1 MKKKRRLLAIFV
13 IVCMLSTITVSPWET
28 STVYA
33 ETTASPEK
41 AEYLLDE
48 DFSILATSYEPNDIV
63 PSGWDVRRAGGAI
76 SYSFNNWFKISDTSN
91 VLPVSMNKIIRSQ
104 NAGILTLEYRFKM
117 PSVVN
122 GVKWQLRSG
131 VTEGVSLG
139 VKDGALVLEA
149 GDENHSLQTISA
161 NVEYGVKVKVDLGV
175 KRVQVYVNG
184 VLKASEKSFTNDVAI
199 IDNFQV
205 ITGDV
210 TTGELFF
217 APVKIHKGYAIN
229 EKFIS
234 TVQGPLPEDWDSQPN
249 GGVIAVEKMDNSKPP
264 DVFSLQLNATDA
276 TGDMSIAKSISPQEG
291 SLIFEYK
298 VFIPVKI
305 DGFSVELKNDAST
318 IFQWLTHDGKFS
330 YKNSS
335 GLPVAFYDYIPNL
348 WYHVKLK
355 LNTVTGKADLYL
367 NGKLKVEE
375 IDIPAHSVDLVTF
388 SIGGSNRGSMSLDD
402 ILLLHEVDEPQDYVP
417 EPIPADSNDDLVGA
431 QACSL
436 WREGQ
441 HLGWDRINP
450 YPERVPLL
458 GFYDEGSPEQ
468 ADWEIKWMAEHGI
481 NFQMYCWYRP
491 TGSEG
496 KPIKEPRL
504 GAALHDGYFN
514 AKYSDK
520 ADFMIMWEASSSKVS
535 GSEDFRNNVVPYW
548 MEYYFKDPRYVV
560 IDNKPV
566 IGIFSYSGLKR
577 NFGGTAAGIKAE
589 MEYLRQASRDA
600 GFDDVIILISN
611 SSSDAALI
619 KEMKSEAGLDAMFAY
634 SWGAFA
640 GKEELQKTKLEQQRD
655 AGSMDVV
662 PVVSMGRDDRAWDGP
677 AGYYATP
684 EEFQST
690 GQWVKDTFMPS
701 LPADS
706 VGRKMVLL
714 DNWNEYGEGHF
725 IMPAG
730 LNGFKYL
737 NAIRNVFTEGGE
749 HTDAVPTEAQKER
762 VRGLYPEGRIVPPK
776 TVDVPPISD
785 TSSIAYSKLW
795 NFNSDGDSEGWTV
808 AKQISPISI
817 TGGSYSGTST
827 GSDPGIHSPDAL
839 GISAEENPYI
849 HIRMKNSSSDTAG
862 QIYFITET
870 DQTWNEAKGIGLYV
884 KPNDSGY
891 TDYYIPIWSNK
902 NWTGNIQAIRFDPIT
917 TTGDFSIDRIG
928 FVNVPIEGVKLY
940 LNGQPKKTVTPLEM
954 IDDSVMLPLAEVLA
968 KDGVATERDDAG
980 AILAI
985 KNGSVIRVVPGQLTA
1000 YNGNTAVNLQ
1010 HVPVMTNYDLLV
1022 SPDALKE
1029 LFGYNIAWEASEESL
1044 YISGPFKIAGDNILI
1059 DPGMEMS
1066 TLQYSGERI
1075 AAELST
1081 TEYHSGHKSVKVTK
1095 DYPYGKILFPG
1106 VENGKE
1112 YYYSAWGKL
1121 APGSTAGEKLRICL
1135 QYKVNGVTKQVV
1147 MITGPA
1153 MDTTTWKKAEGYF
1166 KLNEPGSITDLTM
1179 YIYTDFP
1186 PAADSYYLDD
1196 VEIRPVTYSNDPI
1209 PARVSGISLNTTAME
1224 INPGTTARLRTAIEP
1239 LDAVE
1244 RTVTWSSDNPEVAI
1258 VDANG
1263 AVYGKKEG
1271 IAHITVTTADGG
1283 KTATAA
1289 VTVRKGAYE
1298 TVTLTVKPDGTRD
1311 FVSPKLAND
1320 SIQDSSSAR
1329 QYVIL
1334 IHPGVYT
1341 ETNWVVKPYTTLRGT
1356 DKDQVIL
1363 KGENPASATNSE
1375 ITNQSTLW
1383 LKGTANLENLTVT
1396 AKNMRYPIHS
1406 EDNGNNKDAIHIVK
1420 NTHIEHYG
1428 NLEAVQY
1435 RQNWMAA
1442 HPGVTPPADLDP
1454 AKVWGGISG
1463 VGSHAWG
1470 YGSASGVT
1478 EIVYDSTFVSKADGW
1493 YVHNRED
1500 FTKPQI
1506 NIINDSRIV
1515 STETLKPIIIQSL
1528 GSGTQDEV
1536 IFNNTEIIGTYMV
1549 QDDLP
1554 WITQKPENQ
1563 YANHA
1568 DYQVTFNNSTP
1579 IGYSDEH
1586 RGRALALFSKSTGS
1600 SSYVRVSGDA
1610 VPDLLG
1616 SYETRDGGGG
1626 LSGYLYG
1633 YWDISG
1639 IKVGLN
1645 SNIEVNNT
1653 LGRRLGD
1660 RTILNKTLQVTFEDG
1675 TTKTIIFNENY
1686 TDQPNSSILAK
1697 INGVLGASGR
1707 VAEYNVTGAEY
1718 YPQVSDKQLTLHNNT
1733 QIGIPRFAAVRF
1745 DTDNTTLRLMTAAD
1759 SPGSFVGITLER
1771 IIPGKSGRVLTEGIM
1786 KKSQLNGF
1794 TGNIMKGTQISIGA
1808 QPGSFMESSSQP
1820 ALLEGIQKDWAYF
1833 KGDQIAPISS
1843 ATLSSAAPNGSNGWY
1858 TSDVTVSLAVYD
1870 ALSGVAKT
1878 EYQVNNGPWITY
1890 TGSIP
1895 AFVEGTYK
1903 IDYRSTDRA
1912 GNVEEVQTIEFKI
1925 DQTAPLLT
1933 VQLDKTS
1940 IWPPNHKMVTVQA
1953 AVYGSDAGSGV
1964 ASVVL
1969 TSITSNE
1976 PDNGQGDIEAK
1987 IGTSATSFQV
1997 RADRLGNG
2005 TGRIYTITYTIFDHA
2020 GNQSSTVSTV
2030 SIPHSNSSSVIQ
2042 M

>member
-1 MKKKRRLLAIFV
+1 MKTRRRLVAILMM
-13 IVCMLSTITVSPWET
+13 VCMLSTLTVNPWET

-33 ETTASPEK
+33 ETTTTPEK

-48 DFSILATSYEPNDIV
+48 DFSNLATSYEPSDIV
-63 PSGWDVRRAGGAI
+63 PSGWDVKRAGGSI
-76 SYSFNNWFKISDTSN
+76 SYSFNNWFKISDTSD
-91 VLPVSMNKIIRSQ
+91 VLPVSMNKQIRSQ

-131 VTEGVSLG
+131 VTEGVSLE
-139 VKDGALVLEA
+139 VKNGNLVLESS
-149 GDENHSLQTISA
+149 DTSYNLQTINA
-161 NVEYGVKVKVDLGV
+161 NAEFGVKVIVNLDARK
-175 KRVQVYVNG
+175 VQVYVNG
-184 VLKASEKSFTNDVAI
+184 IVKASEKSFTNDVAF
-199 IDNFQV
+199 IDNFHV

-210 TTGELFF
+210 TTGDLFF

-234 TVQGPLPEDWDSQPN
+234 TVQGPLPEDWQSQTS

-264 DVFSLQLNATDA
+264 DVFSLKMNATNA
-276 TGDMSIAKSISPQEG
+276 TGEMSMEKSVPSQEG

-298 VFIPVKI
+298 VFIPVKM
-305 DGFSVELKNDAST
+305 DGFSAALKNENST
-318 IFQWLTHDGKFS
+318 VFQWLTADGKFA

-335 GLPVAFYDYIPNL
+335 GQNVAFYDYIPNL

-367 NGKLKVEE
+367 NGKLKVEQ
-375 IDIPAHSVDLVTF
+375 IDTPPSGVNRVNF

-402 ILLLHEVDEPQDYVP
+402 ILLYHEAAEPQDYVP
-417 EPIPADSNDDLVGA
+417 APVPANSDDELVGA

-450 YPERVPLL
+450 YPERKPYL
-458 GFYDEGSPEQ
+458 GYYDEGNPEV
-468 ADWEIKWMAEHGI
+468 ADWEIKWMAEHGVD
-481 NFQMYCWYRP
+481 FQMYCWYRP
-491 TGSEG
+491 TGTEG

-535 GSEDFRNNVVPYW
+535 GSQDFRNNVVPYW

-577 NFGGTAAGIKAE
+577 NFGGTAAGVKAE
-589 MEYLRQASRDA
+589 VEYLRQAARDA

-611 SSSDAALI
+611 SSSDASLI
-619 KEMKSEAGLDAMFAY
+619 QEMKNEAGLDAMFAY

-690 GQWVKDTFMPS
+690 GQWVKDTFVPS
-701 LPADS
+701 LPVNS

-737 NAIRNVFTEGGE
+737 SAIRNVFTEGGE
-749 HTDAVPTEAQKER
+749 HSDTVPSEAQKER
-762 VRGLYPEGRIVPPK
+762 VRGLYPQGRIVPPK
-776 TVDVPPISD
+776 TVEVPPITDISPI
-785 TSSIAYSKLW
+785 TYSKLW
-795 NFNSDGDSEGWTV
+795 DFNTDGDSEGWAV
-808 AKQISPISI
+808 AKQVYPVS
-817 TGGSYSGTST
+817 TAEGHYSGTST
-827 GSDPGIHSPDAL
+827 GSDPGLHSPTSL

-870 DQTWNEAKGIGLYV
+870 DRNWNEAKGIGLFV
-884 KPNDSGY
+884 RPNDNGY
-891 TDYYIPIWSNK
+891 TDYYVPMWSNK
-902 NWTGNIQAIRFDPIT
+902 KWTGNIQAIRFDPLT

-928 FVNVPIEGVKLY
+928 FVKVPIAGVKLY
-940 LNGQPKKTVTPLEM
+940 LNGQPMKTVTPLEM
-954 IDDSVMLPLAEVLA
+954 IDGSAMLPLAEVLA
-968 KDGVATERDDAG
+968 KDGITTERDDTG

-1000 YNGNTAVNLQ
+1000 YTGNTAVALQ
-1010 HVPVMTNYDLLV
+1010 HVPVTTSYDLLV

-1029 LFGYNIAWEASEESL
+1029 LFGYNVAWEALDETL
-1044 YISGPFKIAGDNILI
+1044 YISGPFKIVGDNILT
-1059 DPGMEMS
+1059 DPGMEMG
-1066 TLQYSGERI
+1066 TLSYSGERI

-1081 TEYHSGHKSVKVTK
+1081 TEYHSGHQSVKVTK
-1095 DYPYGKILFPG
+1095 EYAYGKILFPG
-1106 VENGKE
+1106 IENGKE

-1135 QYKVNGVTKQVV
+1135 QYKVNGETKQVV
-1147 MITGPA
+1147 MVTGPA
-1153 MDTTTWKKAEGYF
+1153 MDTSTWKKAEGYF
-1166 KLNEPGSITDLTM
+1166 KLNETGTITNLTM

-1186 PAADSYYLDD
+1186 AAADSYYLDD
-1196 VEIRPVTYSNDPI
+1196 VEIRPVTYANDPI
-1209 PARVSGISLNTTAME
+1209 PARVSGISLNKTAME
-1224 INPGTTARLRTAIEP
+1224 INPGTTARLMAIIEP
-1239 LDAVE
+1239 LNAVE
-1244 RTVTWSSDNPEVAI
+1244 RAVTWSSDNPEVAI
-1258 VDANG
+1258 VDVNG

-1271 IAHITVTTADGG
+1271 SAHITVTTVDGG
-1283 KTATAA
+1283 KTATSS
-1289 VTVRKGAYE
+1289 VTVREGVYE
-1298 TVTLTVKPDGTRD
+1298 TVTLTVKPDGTGD

-1320 SIQDSSSAR
+1320 SIQDSSSAK

-1334 IHPGVYT
+1334 IYPGVYT
-1341 ETNWVVKPYTTLRGT
+1341 EKNWVVKPYTTLRGT
-1356 DKDQVIL
+1356 DRDQVIL
-1363 KGENPASATNSE
+1363 KGENVASATNSE
-1375 ITNQSTLW
+1375 ITNQSTVW

-1420 NTHIEHYG
+1420 NSHIEHYG
-1428 NLEAVQY
+1428 NLEAVVY

-1478 EIVYDSTFVSKADGW
+1478 EIVYGSTFVSKADGW

-1506 NIINDSRIV
+1506 NIINDSKIV

-1528 GSGTQDEV
+1528 GSGTKDEV
-1536 IFNNTEIIGTYMV
+1536 FFNNTEIIGTYMV
-1549 QDDLP
+1549 QDDSP

-1568 DYQVTFNNSTP
+1568 DYKVTFNNSTP

-1610 VPDLLG
+1610 VPAILG
-1616 SYETRDGGGG
+1616 QYETRDGGGG

-1645 SNIEVNNT
+1645 ANIEVNNT

-1660 RTILNKTLQVTFEDG
+1660 CTIIHKTLQVIFEDG

-1686 TDQPNSSILAK
+1686 TNQPNTYILAK
-1697 INGVLGASGR
+1697 MNGILGASGR

-1718 YPQVSDKQLTLHNNT
+1718 YPQVPDKQLTLRNNT
-1733 QIGIPRFAAVRF
+1733 QVGIPRFAAVRF
-1745 DTDNTTLRLMTAAD
+1745 DTDNTTLRLMSAAD

-1794 TGNIMKGTQISIGA
+1794 TGSLNKGTQISIGTQA
-1808 QPGSFMESSSQP
+1808 GSLNENSSAP
-1820 ALLEGIQKDWAYF
+1820 ALLVGIQTDWAYF
-1833 KGDQIAPISS
+1833 KGDTEAPISS
-1843 ATLSSAAPNGSNGWY
+1843 ASVSTVTPDGSNGWY
-1858 TSDVTVSLAVYD
+1858 TSEVTVSIAVYD
-1870 ALSGVAKT
+1870 QISGVAKT
-1878 EYQVNNGPWITY
+1878 EYQVNNGAWITY

-1903 IDYRSTDRA
+1903 VGYRSTDQA
-1912 GNVEEVQTIEFKI
+1912 GNVEQVKTIEFKI
-1925 DQTAPLLT
+1925 DQTAPLVT

-1940 IWPPNHKMVTVQA
+1940 LWPPNHEMVTVHA
-1953 AVYGSDAGSGV
+1953 AVYASDAASGV
-1964 ASVVL
+1964 ASLVL

-1976 PDNGQGDIEAK
+1976 PDSGQGDIEAN
-1987 IGTSATSFQV
+1987 IGTPATSFQL
-1997 RADRLGNG
+1997 RAERLGNG
-2005 TGRIYTITYTIFDHA
+2005 TGRIYTITYRITDNA
-2020 GNQSSTVSTV
+2020 GNKSTSISTVRV
-2030 SIPHSNSSSVIQ
+2030 PHNQ
-2042 M
+2042 